1 MRLSFRSGFKP
12 MKIVTGILCRSGRAK
27 IFRVRGV
34 GVKSAIRGRLFYYS
48 RCKRCGYDESITANT
63 IFHGV
68 KMPLLKAFHMLF
80 RITAKKKGMSTIE
93 LGTEVDVQLSIDYT
107 KEARYHFELAKELQ
121 ALRKR
126 GVLIIGSGNMV
137 HNLRMVNWQKLNEP
151 GFAYDWV
158 TEINET
164 FKTLIL
170 QNNAPA
176 LIHYAQLETAAKLAI
191 PTPEHY
197 ISLIYTMGLRNEKE
211 GSHAI
216 Q

>member
-1 MRLSFRSGFKP
+1 
-12 MKIVTGILCRSGRAK
+12 
-27 IFRVRGV
+27 
-34 GVKSAIRGRLFYYS
+34 
-48 RCKRCGYDESITANT
+48 
-63 IFHGV
+63 
-68 KMPLLKAFHMLF
+68 
-80 RITAKKKGMSTIE
+80 
-93 LGTEVDVQLSIDYT
+93 
-107 KEARYHFELAKELQ
+107 
-121 ALRKR
+121 
-126 GVLIIGSGNMV
+126 MV